1 MCYFSWNSFS
11 SHFIYPVWYYTMHFQ
26 IVLPS
31 KWFFPFSLLLITK
44 YIYYFLSIVW
54 CHSIASVTLSFIAI
68 YQMKCWFVFMA
79 WRAHNLYF
87 HAQKCKEIICIGL
100 EFPPLI
106 ITFVFELAMSL
117 VRVDMCFKPIQ
128 TLKFY
133 FPTEINFWSIGNV
146 GYLFI
151 SNGGNLVFIWPPQWI
166 GFPHPPITRATDNFF
181 VYKISLA
188 GKLTDCGK
196 SLIHC

>member
-44 YIYYFLSIVW
+44 YIYYFLLFGVIQLRLSL
-54 CHSIASVTLSFIAI
+54 CHLLQFTKWNVGSFS
-68 YQMKCWFVFMA
+68 W
-79 WRAHNLYF
+79 HGGP
-87 HAQKCKEIICIGL
+87 IICIFMHKNVRKL
-100 EFPPLI
+100 YVLVWNFPPLI

-151 SNGGNLVFIWPPQWI
+151 SNEGNLVFIWPPQWI

-181 VYKISLA
+181 VYKISFA